1 MEARAIDFGVSI
13 FDFWEMTLR
22 ETIETAASGKR
33 RRVAELKEKAEF
45 DYKAAQL
52 NAYAFNDPK
61 HMPKKED
68 HYSFLKDFKNIE
80 VEFVDEGVKKPKLVS
95 EPEKP
100 KWMIHKEIMME
111 TVMSMNA
118 KINEKKR
125 EEGGEQ

>member
-52 NAYAFNDPK
+52 IK
-61 HMPKKED
+61 
-68 HYSFLKDFKNIE
+68 
-80 VEFVDEGVKKPKLVS
+80 
-95 EPEKP
+95 
-100 KWMIHKEIMME
+100 
-111 TVMSMNA
+111 T
-118 KINEKKR
+118 IN
-125 EEGGEQ
+125 QDLATY